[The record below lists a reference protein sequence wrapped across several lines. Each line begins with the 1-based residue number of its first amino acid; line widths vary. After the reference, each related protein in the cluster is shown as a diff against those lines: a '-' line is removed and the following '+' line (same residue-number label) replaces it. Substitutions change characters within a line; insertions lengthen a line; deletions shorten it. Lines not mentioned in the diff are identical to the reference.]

1 VVHGARWAFR
11 CYVHAPHVRRRR
23 GARSAVTIL
32 LSSAWGMGG
41 TIRATLNLAGWLA
54 GAGRHDVEIL
64 SLVRTR
70 ATPFFAFP
78 AGVTVQALDDRRPG
92 ATPRHLRLIRRV
104 LRRLPSLLMPS
115 SDRLFRVSSLW
126 TDVRLAHELRRRSG
140 FLIGTRP
147 GFNLIAAE
155 LAPPGLVTIGQ
166 EHMHL
171 QAHRPRLREQLAE
184 WYPRLDALVLLTEHD
199 LEDYAALLDPPI
211 RLEQIPNG
219 VRDVTRQMS
228 AHDRPVV
235 LGAGRFMPQKGFDLL
250 IAAFAQVAPVYP
262 DWRLRIVGRG
272 RLRGELKALIAA
284 LGLRGA
290 ARLLPR
296 RAGHLDD
303 EMGAASVFVMS
314 SRFEGFPVILLEAM
328 SRRLAVVSFDCP
340 TGPGEIIE
348 DHRNGLLVPAGDVD
362 ALAAGIRE
370 LIADTELRRRLG
382 AAAAETAKRYTIEA
396 VGTRWE
402 ALLADLARAS

>member
-1 VVHGARWAFR
+1 MVVRGARWAFR
-11 CYVHAPHVRRRR
+11 CYVHAPHLARRR
-23 GARSAVTIL
+23 GAGSDVTIL

-41 TIRATLNLAGWLA
+41 TIRATLNLAGRLA
-54 GAGRHDVEIL
+54 GGGRHDVEIL

-70 ATPFFAFP
+70 GAPFFAFP
-78 AGVTVQALDDRRPG
+78 AGLTVLALDDRRPG
-92 ATPRHLRLIRRV
+92 ATPRHLRVARRV
-104 LRRLPSLLMPS
+104 LTRLPSVLMPS

-171 QAHRPRLREQLAE
+171 QAHGPRLRQEIAAG
-184 WYPRLDALVLLTEHD
+184 YPRLDALVLLTQKD
-199 LEDYAALLDPPI
+199 LEEYAALLDPPI

-219 VRDVTRQMS
+219 VRDVARQRS
-228 AHDRPVV
+228 ALDRPVV

-250 IAAFAQVAPVYP
+250 IAAFEQVTAVHP

-272 RLRGELKALIAA
+272 RLRRELEALIAA
-284 LGLRGA
+284 RGLEGV
-290 ARLLPR
+290 ARLLPG
-296 RAGHLDD
+296 RAAHLDA

-328 SRRLAVVSFDCP
+328 TRRLAVVSFDCP
-340 TGPGEIIE
+340 TGPGEIIA

-362 ALAAGIRE
+362 ALAGAIRE
-370 LIADTELRRRLG
+370 LIADPALRRRLG
-382 AAAAETAKRYTIEA
+382 AAAVETAKGYTMEA
-396 VGTRWE
+396 VGARWE
-402 ALLADLARAS
+402 AVLGDLAR